1 MAEYSYD
8 DLKKAFIA
16 ADAAGDAESAR
27 MFAERLVEMQQPAE
41 SEYASPIEGMSQM
54 EKFVTGIG
62 AGMKR
67 PALAVGQLTPA
78 VSQADIDEYE
88 RLNAPLMGT
97 TAGKFGSFVGEAA
110 TLLPFAMAAPAII
123 PGVAPATIPGAAAG
137 GALVGGL
144 STPGG
149 LKERAT
155 GAAIGGIAG
164 PAAEIGGRFARGVSQ
179 FARSVTE
186 PLLPRGPERI
196 AARTIQRMA
205 TDPTAVTR
213 GMQYQPPIAGY
224 QPTLAEATLDPGI
237 SQLQRGL
244 PEPGGLT
251 LAEEANINAAVRG
264 IQDIAQTPQQLKAA
278 ISARSKAANPLY
290 RAAKKSQ
297 TPVDTTRTVNL
308 IDRLSKA
315 NPSTLGPKL
324 KNIRE
329 SLFIQ
334 YAPEDRAR
342 DAYKVLNDALA
353 GRNAAAPGS
362 SEIKTVRTIVGRVR
376 DGKITADDALSQ
388 LKGLKPKR
396 ADFSDAL
403 SLAKDIL
410 KTPDY
415 VIQQGPRQLMDAAAQ
430 IQELAATQENK
441 YISRELRTVQK
452 SLEKQIAKAVPE
464 FGQAEKVFAQASAPV
479 NQMQIG
485 QQLYESLVPP
495 LAQGTQ
501 LQRLTPDAFARTVG
515 NLDEIARAARK
526 GPRGIRA
533 ANVMT
538 PEQMNTI
545 EATRQALARR
555 EQARILGA
563 PRGSPTAQNLATEN
577 ILRRTLGPIGFPQT
591 MLDQN
596 ILPSL
601 QGAATVYGKGLQA
614 LGLEKRVQEELTRQM
629 ADPARALAAYNQ
641 IAPAQGGRA
650 YEGLLDYITPA
661 FTSGALGAYNP

>member
-1 MAEYSYD
+1 
-8 DLKKAFIA
+8 
-16 ADAAGDAESAR
+16 
-27 MFAERLVEMQQPAE
+27 
-41 SEYASPIEGMSQM
+41 
-54 EKFVTGIG
+54 
-62 AGMKR
+62 
-67 PALAVGQLTPA
+67 
-78 VSQADIDEYE
+78 
-88 RLNAPLMGT
+88 
-97 TAGKFGSFVGEAA
+97 
-110 TLLPFAMAAPAII
+110 
-123 PGVAPATIPGAAAG
+123 
-137 GALVGGL
+137 
-144 STPGG
+144 
-149 LKERAT
+149 
-155 GAAIGGIAG
+155 
-164 PAAEIGGRFARGVSQ
+164 
-179 FARSVTE
+179 
-186 PLLPRGPERI
+186 
-196 AARTIQRMA
+196 
-205 TDPTAVTR
+205 
-213 GMQYQPPIAGY
+213 
-224 QPTLAEATLDPGI
+224 
-237 SQLQRGL
+237 
-244 PEPGGLT
+244 
-251 LAEEANINAAVRG
+251 VRG
-264 IQDIAQTPQQLKAA
+264 IQDIAQTPQQLEAA

-290 RAAKKSQ
+290 RAAEKSQ

-376 DGKITADDALSQ
+376 DGKITIDDALSQ

-415 VIQQGPRQLMDAAAQ
+415 VIQQGPQQLMDAAAQ

-441 YISRELRTVQK
+441 YIRRELGTVQK
-452 SLEKQIAKAVPE
+452 SLERQIAKAVPE
-464 FGQAEKVFAQASAPV
+464 FGQAEKVFAQASTPV

-495 LAQGTQ
+495 LAQGTE
-501 LQRLTPDAFARTVG
+501 LQRLTPAAFARTVG

-563 PRGSPTAQNLATEN
+563 APGSPTAQNLATEN

-629 ADPARALAAYNQ
+629 TDPARALAAYNQ
-641 IAPAQGGRA
+641 IAPAQGGRV
-650 YEGLLDYITPA
+650 GLLDYITPA

>member
-54 EKFVTGIG
+54 EKFVAGIG

-78 VSQADIDEYE
+78 VSQADINEYE

-97 TAGKFGSFVGEAA
+97 TAGKVGSFVGEAA
-110 TLLPFAMAAPAII
+110 TLLPFAMA
-123 PGVAPATIPGAAAG
+123 APATIPGAAAG

-155 GAAIGGIAG
+155 GAAIGGVAG
-164 PAAEIGGRFARGVSQ
+164 PAAEIGGRVARGVSQ
-179 FARSVTE
+179 FARSVAE

-213 GMQYQPPIAGY
+213 GMQYQPGIPGY
-224 QPTLAEATLDPGI
+224 QPSLAEATLDPGI
-237 SQLQRGL
+237 AQLQRGL
-244 PEPGGLT
+244 PEPGGLA

-264 IQDIAQTPQQLKAA
+264 IQDIAQTPQQLEAA
-278 ISARSKAANPLY
+278 ISARSKAATPLY
-290 RAAKKSQ
+290 TAARKSQ

-362 SEIKTVRTIVGRVR
+362 SEIKTVRTIVGRAR
-376 DGKITADDALSQ
+376 DGKITVDDALSQ

-415 VIQQGPRQLMDAAAQ
+415 VIQQGPQQLMDAAAQ

-441 YISRELRTVQK
+441 YIRRELGTVQK
-452 SLEKQIAKAVPE
+452 SLERQIAKAVPE
-464 FGQAEKVFAQASAPV
+464 FGQAEKVFAQASTPV

-495 LAQGTQ
+495 LAQGTE
-501 LQRLTPDAFARTVG
+501 LQRLTPAAFARTVG

-538 PEQMNTI
+538 PAQMNTI

-563 PRGSPTAQNLATEN
+563 APGSPTAQNLATEN

-591 MLDQN
+591 AVEQN

-629 ADPARALAAYNQ
+629 TDPARALAAYNQ
-641 IAPAQGGRA
+641 IAPAQGGRV
-650 YEGLLDYITPA
+650 GLLDYITPA

>member
-54 EKFVTGIG
+54 ERFVAGLG
-62 AGMKR
+62 AGMSR

-110 TLLPFAMAAPAII
+110 TLFPFAMAAPATI
-123 PGVAPATIPGAAAG
+123 PWVAAGTIPGAAAG
-137 GALVGGL
+137 GALVGAL

-149 LKERAT
+149 LKERAI
-155 GAAIGGIAG
+155 GSAIGGVAG
-164 PAAEIGGRFARGVSQ
+164 PVAEIGGRFARGVSQ

-213 GMQYQPPIAGY
+213 ATQYQPGISGY
-224 QPTLAEATLDPGI
+224 QPSLAEATLDPGI
-237 SQLQRGL
+237 AQLQRGL
-244 PEPGGLT
+244 PEPGGLA

-264 IQDIAQTPQQLKAA
+264 IQDIAQTPQQLEAA

-290 RAAKKSQ
+290 RAAEKSQ

-396 ADFSDAL
+396 ADFRDAL

-441 YISRELRTVQK
+441 YIRRELRTVQK

-495 LAQGTQ
+495 LAQGTE
-501 LQRLTPDAFARTVG
+501 LQRLTPAAFARAAG
-515 NLDEIARAARK
+515 NMDELARSATK

-533 ANVMT
+533 VNVMT

-563 PRGSPTAQNLATEN
+563 APGSPTAQNLATEN

-629 ADPARALAAYNQ
+629 TDPARALAAYNQ
-641 IAPAQGGRA
+641 IAPAQGGRT

>member
-54 EKFVTGIG
+54 EKFVAGIG

-110 TLLPFAMAAPAII
+110 TLLPFAMAAPA
-123 PGVAPATIPGAAAG
+123 TIPGAAAG
-137 GALVGGL
+137 GALVGGF

-155 GAAIGGIAG
+155 GAAIGGVAG
-164 PAAEIGGRFARGVSQ
+164 PAAELGGRFARGVSQ

-196 AARTIQRMA
+196 AARTIERMA

-237 SQLQRGL
+237 AQLQRGL
-244 PEPGGLT
+244 PEPGGLA

-264 IQDIAQTPQQLKAA
+264 IQDIAQTPQQLEAA

-290 RAAKKSQ
+290 RAAEKSQ

-388 LKGLKPKR
+388 IKGLKPKR

-441 YISRELRTVQK
+441 YIRRELRTVQK

-464 FGQAEKVFAQASAPV
+464 FGQAEKVFKQASAPV

-485 QQLYESLVPP
+485 QQLYENLVPP
-495 LAQGTQ
+495 LAQGTE
-501 LQRLTPDAFARTVG
+501 LQRLTPAAFARAAG
-515 NLDEIARAARK
+515 NIDELARSVTK

-538 PEQMNTI
+538 PAQMNTI

-563 PRGSPTAQNLATEN
+563 APGSPTAQNLATEN
-577 ILRRTLGPIGFPQT
+577 ILRRTIGPIGFPQT

-629 ADPARALAAYNQ
+629 TDPARALAAYNQ
-641 IAPAQGGRA
+641 IAPAQGGRT